1 VPRWDKRSFAIALKT
16 DIPLLPKA
24 ASFPKVVPSAI
35 DILRMLALGLDAFS
49 IVTGVVGTLAVLI
62 PLYRWLLPRQRIKD
76 LDAVVCNVECLVD
89 TLREAGAL
97 EPMLATPTS
106 ECLLRSVEWTSTTI
120 VN

>member
-1 VPRWDKRSFAIALKT
+1 
-16 DIPLLPKA
+16 
-24 ASFPKVVPSAI
+24 
-35 DILRMLALGLDAFS
+35 MLALGLDLFS

-62 PLYRWLLPRQRIKD
+62 PIYRWLLPRQRIKD

-106 ECLLRSVEWTSTTI
+106 ECLLRSVD
-120 VN
+120 